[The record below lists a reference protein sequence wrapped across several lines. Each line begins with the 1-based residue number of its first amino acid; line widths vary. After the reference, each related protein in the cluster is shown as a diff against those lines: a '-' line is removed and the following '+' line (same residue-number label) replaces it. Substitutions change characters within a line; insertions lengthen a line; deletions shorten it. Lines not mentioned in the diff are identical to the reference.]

1 MGASRPH
8 TSFQKIKKL
17 TAKGTQDPA
26 STCNNLR
33 LLHVIFAMH
42 SFLKKLLYKPVS
54 RLADKFSS
62 RPDKKRVDK
71 ALAALYK
78 NITTRPGK
86 KGPLICFDAVKDK
99 FVILSDQHKGARDGA
114 DMFAGAERNYLAALD
129 YYYGGQFTYINLG
142 DSEELWEN
150 IFLTVKN
157 HNQATFDKE
166 KLFID
171 ADRFIK
177 IFGNHDLYWG
187 NDPLAMLSLT
197 QIYDKAIRIYEGA
210 ILQADVSGK
219 TLSIFM
225 THGHQGDLQSDG
237 NWFSKWFVSDIWGPL
252 QGYLRINPNTPA
264 FNNQLK
270 TDHNRIMYEWS
281 SQRKDTLLITGHTH
295 QPVFR
300 SFTQLENLYARLEQ
314 AKSKG
319 EQAEAAVLEKKITAL
334 HLEGHT
340 QPDFNG
346 YLDTYFNTGCCCFD
360 DGDITGIEIAG
371 GAISLIKWHYSRNAS
386 ERVVLEECK
395 LEDLKL
401 Q

>member
-1 MGASRPH
+1 M
-8 TSFQKIKKL
+8 
-17 TAKGTQDPA
+17 
-26 STCNNLR
+26 
-33 LLHVIFAMH
+33 
-42 SFLKKLLYKPVS
+42 YKPVS

-86 KGPLICFDAVKDK
+86 KGPLISFDAIRDK

-114 DMFAGAERNYLAALD
+114 DMFTGAERNYLAALD
-129 YYYGGQFTYINLG
+129 YYYDGQFTYINLG

-197 QIYDKAIRIYEGA
+197 QIYGKAIRIYEGA
-210 ILQADVSGK
+210 ILQADVRGK

-281 SQRKDTLLITGHTH
+281 SQRNDTLLITGHTH

-300 SFTQLENLYARLEQ
+300 SFTQLESLYARLEQ

-319 EQAEAAVLEKKITAL
+319 EQAEAALLEKKITAL
-334 HLEGHT
+334 HLTGHT

-360 DGDITGIEIAG
+360 DGDITGIEIEG
-371 GAISLIKWHYSRNAS
+371 GCIRLIKWNYRHKAS

-395 LEDLKL
+395 LEELKL